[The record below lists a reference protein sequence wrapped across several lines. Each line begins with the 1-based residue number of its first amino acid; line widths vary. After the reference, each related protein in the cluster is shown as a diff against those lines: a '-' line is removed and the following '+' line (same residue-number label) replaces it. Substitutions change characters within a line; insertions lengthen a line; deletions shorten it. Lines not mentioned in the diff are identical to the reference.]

1 MIYEFY
7 EEDETKN
14 ILNSNDCL
22 CTDYAKLACLNDS
35 DKHIEELENNL
46 KKKIDILKEKC
57 LKLNLRLKNSISLI
71 DFRRI
76 DIINRIRMESL
87 ASDEFLQ
94 FFSSYTKLN
103 EMKSSVFN
111 LIKEVHLFCN
121 FWSQYLENNQGQ
133 LNEAKFNEI
142 IFILN
147 DLNIML
153 KKEKNI
159 IFNFIENNQML
170 NTKHAEQLN
179 QLIIS
184 TMAKCNQSNRERLD
198 SSNLNLVLNG
208 YIGYQSHDDL
218 LNNHFDDDEDNDD
231 DSVWL
236 NIVQFCYFFLIF
248 LIFFFFLIF
257 FVFEFI

>member
-1 MIYEFY
+1 
-7 EEDETKN
+7 
-14 ILNSNDCL
+14 
-22 CTDYAKLACLNDS
+22 
-35 DKHIEELENNL
+35 
-46 KKKIDILKEKC
+46 
-57 LKLNLRLKNSISLI
+57 
-71 DFRRI
+71 
-76 DIINRIRMESL
+76 
-87 ASDEFLQ
+87 
-94 FFSSYTKLN
+94 
-103 EMKSSVFN
+103 MKSSVFN

-184 TMAKCNQSNRERLD
+184 TMARCNQSNCERT
-198 SSNLNLVLNG
+198 
-208 YIGYQSHDDL
+208 
-218 LNNHFDDDEDNDD
+218 
-231 DSVWL
+231 
-236 NIVQFCYFFLIF
+236 
-248 LIFFFFLIF
+248 
-257 FVFEFI
+257 